1 MRLKLNVKMAA
12 IRNTQYAIRN
22 AGQKY
27 AIRKML
33 KNTQLLNTLRMA
45 YLTLMGARETGRAVQ
60 WRSERSRCTPSTSAT
75 HGRVLDRDRRYHP
88 QASPPVTI
96 TPGPV
101 EQVVLDQD
109 DRVRGMVGGWS

>member
-22 AGQKY
+22 AVQKY

-45 YLTLMGARETGRAVQ
+45 YLTLM
-60 WRSERSRCTPSTSAT
+60 S
-75 HGRVLDRDRRYHP
+75 
-88 QASPPVTI
+88 
-96 TPGPV
+96 
-101 EQVVLDQD
+101 
-109 DRVRGMVGGWS
+109 VGIK

>member
-45 YLTLMGARETGRAVQ
+45 YLTLMVPAIDGIERLCAETQ
-60 WRSERSRCTPSTSAT
+60 TPC
-75 HGRVLDRDRRYHP
+75 
-88 QASPPVTI
+88 
-96 TPGPV
+96 
-101 EQVVLDQD
+101 
-109 DRVRGMVGGWS
+109 